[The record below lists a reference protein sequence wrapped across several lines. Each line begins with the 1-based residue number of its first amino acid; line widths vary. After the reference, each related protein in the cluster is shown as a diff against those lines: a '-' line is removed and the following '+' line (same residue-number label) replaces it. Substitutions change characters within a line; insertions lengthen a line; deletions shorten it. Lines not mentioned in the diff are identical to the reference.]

1 MSFTVSHYQSSQKFN
16 LVLTL
21 GFFLVGIIAAII
33 LGIIYSVISYY
44 SPIMLLN
51 IVIVVGLGLALGIIT
66 TQFAKLAKVRNTVVK
81 FVMGFFFC
89 LFAYYSRVCAF
100 EISLLSGDP
109 LDYVELF
116 LSPFSVFDIMFNVI
130 LPNREIAITKGST
143 TSNISCFVLAILYF
157 IEFLLFF
164 CPLIVV
170 LKIDDYYCEDCQV
183 WYQKYRFFSSSIQN
197 LESNITNNITG
208 SYADVLSQLTFF
220 SAKKGFA
227 SQVDQSAD
235 SLDILVHH
243 YSKCPKCQQKSILS
257 IYKNLLEKGKKG
269 QEFKLFRK
277 GILVENA
284 YIDNKTDA
292 LFVQQIA
299 AYYQSK

>member
-16 LVLTL
+16 SVLTL
-21 GFFLVGIIAAII
+21 VFFLVGIIAAII

-44 SPIMLLN
+44 SPIILFN
-51 IVIVVGLGLALGIIT
+51 IVLVVGLVLALAVIT
-66 TQFAKLAKVRNTVVK
+66 TQFAKLAKVRNTLVK

-89 LFAYYSRVCAF
+89 LFAYYSSVCAF
-100 EISLLSGDP
+100 EISLLSGNP

-116 LSPFSVFDIMFNVI
+116 LSPFAVCDIMFNVI
-130 LPNREIAITKGST
+130 LSNREIAITKGST
-143 TSNISCFVLAILYF
+143 TSNISGFVLAILYF

-164 CPLIVV
+164 CPLIVA

-183 WYQKYRFFSSSIQN
+183 WYQKYRFFSSSTQN
-197 LESNITNNITG
+197 LESNITNNVTG

-235 SLDILVHH
+235 SLDILVYH
-243 YSKCPKCQQKSILS
+243 YSQCPKCQQKSILS
-257 IYKNLLEKGKKG
+257 IHKNLLEKGKKG
-269 QEFKLFRK
+269 QQFKLFRK

-292 LFVQQIA
+292 LFGQQIA
-299 AYYQSK
+299 AYYQSN

>member
-51 IVIVVGLGLALGIIT
+51 IVLVVGLGLALAVIT
-66 TQFAKLAKVRNTVVK
+66 TQFAKLAKVRNTLVK

-89 LFAYYSRVCAF
+89 LFAYYSSVCAF
-100 EISLLSGDP
+100 EISLLSGNP

-116 LSPFSVFDIMFNVI
+116 LSPFAVCDIMFNVI
-130 LPNREIAITKGST
+130 LSNREIAITKGST
-143 TSNISCFVLAILYF
+143 TSNISGFVLAILYF

-164 CPLIVV
+164 CPLIVA

-197 LESNITNNITG
+197 LESNITNNVTS

-220 SAKKGFA
+220 STKKGFA

-235 SLDILVHH
+235 SLDILVYH
-243 YSKCPKCQQKSILS
+243 YCQCPKCQQKSILS

>member
-1 MSFTVSHYQSSQKFN
+1 MSFTISHYQSSQKFN
-16 LVLTL
+16 SVLTL
-21 GFFLVGIIAAII
+21 VFFLVGIIAAII

-44 SPIMLLN
+44 SPIILLN
-51 IVIVVGLGLALGIIT
+51 IVLVVGLGLALVVIT
-66 TQFAKLAKVRNTVVK
+66 TQFAKLAKVRNTLVK

-89 LFAYYSRVCAF
+89 LFAYYSSVCAF
-100 EISLLSGDP
+100 EISLLSGNP

-116 LSPFSVFDIMFNVI
+116 LSPFAVCDIMFIFI

-143 TSNISCFVLAILYF
+143 TSNISGFVLVILYF

-164 CPLIVV
+164 CPSIVA

-183 WYQKYRFFSSSIQN
+183 WYQKYRFFSSSTQN
-197 LESNITNNITG
+197 LESNITNNVTG

-220 SAKKGFA
+220 STKKGFA

-235 SLDILVHH
+235 SLDILVYH
-243 YSKCPKCQQKSILS
+243 YCQCPKCQQKSILS
-257 IYKNLLEKGKKG
+257 IHKNLLEKGKKG